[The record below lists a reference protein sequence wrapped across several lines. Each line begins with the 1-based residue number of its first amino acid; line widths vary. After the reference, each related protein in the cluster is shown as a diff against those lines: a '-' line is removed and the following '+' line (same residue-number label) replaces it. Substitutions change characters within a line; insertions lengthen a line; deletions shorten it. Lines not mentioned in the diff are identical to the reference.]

1 MPCAPCAA
9 AKRATEHRTAMQ
21 RGQEQ
26 RPYPWPAEIAAAFAD
41 GVRAFRRGALLARP
55 WLQTQPKGP
64 RQWASQVLVQ
74 SLEQLAVQ
82 AEQRLL
88 RTGSN

>member
-21 RGQEQ
+21 RGPEQ
-26 RPYPWPAEIAAAFAD
+26 RPYPWPPAVLAAFTD
-41 GVRAFRRGALLARP
+41 GIRGLRAGALLART